1 MRNHIRT
8 CLTRLAALALAALV
22 GLTAVPMQASAS
34 LNPMVRVGLN
44 YGSSALATA
53 NLENKVGSG
62 YRFGF
67 YDPDGTFTALA
78 ETDETQIT
86 MMKDHTL
93 YLSGGR
99 YYETK
104 TAAAYTV
111 IGAYHLQL
119 DKTFAT
125 YNEALAQ
132 AQALPDGFVAYCS
145 GLYRVRFGSYATN
158 SVVTDAARDQEA
170 VALTDGSLCPVF
182 AATSSQYGV
191 TVVKTGTT
199 KILFEYDMGAGSWL
213 GVSPTAD
220 SGQTPTT
227 WFKGYLYY
235 GGFLYGRLTGGDLTV
250 VNLVDQ
256 EAYVAGVV
264 CREMSV
270 SWPIEALKA
279 GACAARTFCQRSSKH
294 DNQGFDVCAST
305 CCQVYGGVYQAGD
318 PAKAEQAAR
327 ETAGQVIRYDGR
339 LIEAL
344 YYSSNGG
351 AVEAAVNAWGVSY
364 GYLTAKYD
372 PFECQ
377 TNTSNTYWAYAYTR
391 AQLTSLL
398 RSYGYDCAAVTDV
411 QVTEYTSI
419 GNANKLVF
427 TDANGKTYAFT
438 RDSVRLFEDSANGK
452 YFSRKYTI
460 IAPHSTGT
468 FLKVTAQET
477 EPSAGR
483 RSTGPVPASRDDA
496 GAAIDFGAAPSSGG
510 YYLYDGSAITQTD
523 TLYVMT
529 AGGLVLW
536 DPGSDVNFGGGTS
549 APGSDD
555 SQQAPSEEPE
565 SEEPEEATSPEESA
579 ILPAPEGYPE
589 ANLEYITVENDSDN
603 YLIVGSGW
611 GHNIGMS
618 QFGAKAMAE
627 LGYTYDQI
635 LKFYY
640 TGVTVG

>member
-1 MRNHIRT
+1 MRNLIRNS
-8 CLTRLAALALAALV
+8 LTRLTALAMAALAV
-22 GLTAVPMQASAS
+22 LTAIPTQAHAS
-34 LNPMVRVGLN
+34 VDPVVRVGL
-44 YGSSALATA
+44 YYSSSALATA

-62 YRFGF
+62 YQFGV
-67 YDPDGTFTALA
+67 YNQEGGFTALA
-78 ETDETQIT
+78 ETEETQIT

-119 DKTFAT
+119 DKSFPT
-125 YNEALAQ
+125 YAQALEQ
-132 AQALPDGFVAYCS
+132 AQALPEGFVTYSS

-158 SVVTDAARDQEA
+158 SEVTAAARELGQA
-170 VALTDGSLCPVF
+170 TLLDGTQVRVL

-199 KILFEYDMGAGSWL
+199 QILFEFDMGAGSWL
-213 GVSPTAD
+213 GVSPIAQ
-220 SGQTPTT
+220 GREQPTT
-227 WFKGYLYY
+227 WFKGCLYY

-250 VNLVDQ
+250 VNIVDQ
-256 EAYVAGVV
+256 EDYVAGVV
-264 CREMSV
+264 CREMSL
-270 SWPIEALKA
+270 SWPLEALKA
-279 GACAARTFCQRSSKH
+279 GVCAARTFCQRSTKH
-294 DNQGFDVCAST
+294 ADQGFDVCATT
-305 CCQVYGGVYQAGD
+305 CCQVYGGIYLAGD

-327 ETAGQVIRYDGR
+327 ETAGQVIRYDGK

-351 AVEAAVNAWGVSY
+351 AVESAVNAWGTSF
-364 GYLTAKYD
+364 GYLTSKYD

-377 TNTSNTYWAYAYTR
+377 TNTSNTYWAYTYTR
-391 AQLTSLL
+391 SQLTSLL
-398 RSYGYDCAAVTDV
+398 RSYGYNCAAVTDV
-411 QVTEYTSI
+411 RVTEYTSI

-427 TDANGKTYAFT
+427 TDANGKTYSFT

-452 YFSRKYTI
+452 YFSRKFTI

-468 FLKVTAQET
+468 FLKVTAEEDAAAT
-477 EPSAGR
+477 GR
-483 RSTGPVPASRDDA
+483 SLGPVPAASGEAGDA
-496 GAAIDFGAAPSSGG
+496 VDFGAGPASGG
-510 YYLYDGSAITQTD
+510 YYVYDGSAVTRTD

-529 AGGLVLW
+529 AQGLVLW
-536 DPGSDVNFGGGTS
+536 EAGSDVTFGGQPATGQPEPEAGGPEESPEEPTE
-549 APGSDD
+549 PE
-555 SQQAPSEEPE
+555 QPEEPE
-565 SEEPEEATSPEESA
+565 VV
-579 ILPAPEGYPE
+579 LPPPQSYPE
-589 ANLEYITVENDSDN
+589 AHLEYITVENNSEDF
-603 YLIVGSGW
+603 LIVGSGW